1 MATIA
6 SVKIHPAIGIARI
19 GNSPDGFFIGPEVP
33 GVFKRPSGGYKD
45 SSGRIKRQAARFRV
59 FGYDSKG
66 KVVREITST
75 EAAIKWTVHLA
86 NRKAAWRRFEGLKRK
101 APFRNA
107 GIVSRDRLVID
118 PGERVLSGANQR
130 GLFDTGSFLR
140 VKVPLGEMR
149 TDNVGR
155 LLVLGGFGNSASPSK
170 AKLPEFANNDGWYD
184 DISDGP
190 VQATVVLKGIE
201 QSFTAV
207 GSWVICPPPDFA
219 PAITNVITLYDT
231 LYQVA
236 VDKGWKKPSK
246 RPSFSNDVY
255 PILSRA
261 LSMKW
266 VNQLKKMDDADMP
279 STAPMA
285 AHGHEDAM
293 WRKIIPPPGS
303 HATRSFIFGKL
314 RDPKLAH
321 NVESEDD
328 SDMPMLWSDYY
339 ADGKSQPLTRV
350 QYEIMK
356 RWKNGDFISDWN
368 SRSTPSGISPKGL
381 DRSALEAC
389 VGAAFY
395 PGIEASWMLRDV
407 FAFVEP
413 FRLDQSKL
421 KPGDVTKQMALPWQ
435 ADFTDC
441 AQDQEGDQNL
451 AWWPGQRPDDVYP
464 EAGGG
469 QVPWTRDLVNSKED
483 MIKNWYR
490 LGFVVKRGSKY
501 VETERQG

>member
-66 KVVREITST
+66 KVVREITSP
-75 EAAIKWTVHLA
+75 EAAIKCTVHLA

-266 VNQLKKMDDADMP
+266 VNQLKKMDDADMQI
-279 STAPMA
+279 
-285 AHGHEDAM
+285 G
-293 WRKIIPPPGS
+293 R
-303 HATRSFIFGKL
+303 
-314 RDPKLAH
+314 
-321 NVESEDD
+321 
-328 SDMPMLWSDYY
+328 
-339 ADGKSQPLTRV
+339 
-350 QYEIMK
+350 
-356 RWKNGDFISDWN
+356 
-368 SRSTPSGISPKGL
+368 
-381 DRSALEAC
+381 
-389 VGAAFY
+389 
-395 PGIEASWMLRDV
+395 
-407 FAFVEP
+407 
-413 FRLDQSKL
+413 
-421 KPGDVTKQMALPWQ
+421 
-435 ADFTDC
+435 
-441 AQDQEGDQNL
+441 
-451 AWWPGQRPDDVYP
+451 
-464 EAGGG
+464 
-469 QVPWTRDLVNSKED
+469 
-483 MIKNWYR
+483 
-490 LGFVVKRGSKY
+490 
-501 VETERQG
+501 